1 MASKKYIFNTQTSE
15 YEEYLISWQKKL
27 SNVFLYI
34 LSAGSMALIAVFIS
48 LQFIGSPKE
57 RVLNREVEYLN
68 LQFAI
73 MNEKIDEINVLMD
86 EIKDRDDNIY
96 RALLGTEAVAPS
108 IRQAGFGGSDRYRD
122 LEGYS
127 HSDMVINTAK
137 KLDVLS
143 SQISVQLKSY
153 DEVYEM
159 AINKSEMSSVN
170 NTSSNHDNP
179 FDLEKTAFY
188 REGDLEVNITTPA
201 DTIYE
206 NDSIQLFAEAV
217 NGTGHLF
224 AWEPAE
230 YFNDTTIH
238 NPYFTVP
245 NISNAL
251 ESFTLTCQIIDTINQ
266 DTAQGSIT
274 INVLD
279 YMIADINS
287 ESSAITVNYG
297 DEVLLEAVTEGSN
310 PDNFVFN
317 WTPGALVDDST
328 SHSTQSVPLRAST
341 SFTLSVRNIYS
352 DDIFTDVLD
361 VEVIGEDMYA
371 EFSVAADTICE
382 NESTQLTATAFEG
395 TGNYTY
401 SWTPSADLDSANI
414 ATPTYYPMGIH
425 DIIETMSF
433 ICTISDGVTSIQ
445 DTIYVSVK
453 DFLAADAAY
462 DTVVVDYG
470 EIIQLRA
477 FYGNVDTSNFVFNW
491 SPDTLVETPN
501 SFNTYTLPLVDTTTF
516 VLSVNNKLGSCVSTD
531 TVNVFVD
538 GVPLYASAYIND
550 TLLCDDEF
558 TQLSVEA
565 FEGTGE
571 YSYRWI
577 PADMLDCDT
586 IPNPTFTPD
595 SIIYDDIFR
604 FYCEVT
610 DGITKYNTEEVSVMV
625 YKSPNAFFSNDS
637 LTIICA
643 GKEMIFYAPNN
654 NTSNT
659 IFSWSIVDENGQ
671 AVQLED
677 SSSPSLTHIF
687 ENEGLFTV
695 SLNASLSEE
704 CGGCEDSHSVLIE
717 VIDAPE
723 AMFYPEDI
731 YNACIGEEIF
741 FTSPENP
748 EGTSYYWH
756 ISDTAGVVLDTIIGT
771 EFSYIFTE
779 FGDYS
784 LALIAT
790 FGDDDYICSA
800 TDTIILDINE
810 MPEATI
816 LYENDMV
823 CSGNELLFYAP
834 QNTEG
839 TTYLWSVIY
848 QDSINLSIEDPTLDS
863 LAFTFDNDGIHTVTL
878 TSTLGNCTNVDS
890 INVNILY
897 TPDAIFLED
906 DVIVCSDIYVDFYAP
921 EDNLEGTTHEWT
933 VALADTT
940 TLYETTGE
948 QLSYIFNDSL
958 SYIVSL
964 KASYGQ
970 GDEICENMHTIS
982 VSVDK
987 TPPAY
992 IEILNVIDND
1002 SIINGIQYGDTAII
1016 AANGGTINVDN
1027 DNVNYLFHWE
1037 PAEWFNN
1044 PDSIITQTRV
1054 PLVEPL
1060 AVTLTVTNKTNGM
1073 CENIVQDTINII
1085 DNKIIVTDT
1094 ICNDGAS
1101 YVNGKYWLYD
1111 EEGWDFDFPGRYTG
1125 MNQWTFDTENGTK
1138 MNVEYDLTLL
1148 NEFKVSEIG
1157 NGNNAEVVYHYGLGH
1172 DLYEFNIDNVTG
1184 GGTDEVIDGFENAKK
1199 AYEWS
1204 IQMINGSEGWILNND
1219 ENNSIVNVQS
1229 EGAALLECFVYS
1241 YSLSIDT
1248 LETDSIP
1255 AIINDTVRISDTVRR
1270 WMLLYTPGNR
1280 PCDEEGP
1287 TYLNVNAVS
1296 GKKASVN
1303 WQSYADSCIV
1313 QYSINEDF
1321 STYEE
1326 IITTKKNIIFDNLD
1340 FNTTYYW
1347 KVASICRANI
1357 SNFVEGMPFTTIDV
1371 DVNVSIDENIF
1382 DNILMYPNPA
1392 FDNVTIK
1399 GENIQTIEIYNYVGI
1414 IVYKNHDIIDNN
1426 TLINTNDMQS
1436 GLYIVRI
1443 VTKNGQFCF
1452 KRLIVE

>member
-1 MASKKYIFNTQTSE
+1 MARKKYIFNPQTSE
-15 YEEYLISWQKKL
+15 YEEFSTSWQKKL
-27 SNVFLYI
+27 RNVFLYI

-108 IRQAGFGGSDRYRD
+108 IRQAGFGGSDRYSD

-137 KLDVLS
+137 KLDVLA

-170 NTSSNHDNP
+170 NTSSNHGNP
-179 FDLEKTAFY
+179 FDVEKTAFY

-230 YFNDTTIH
+230 YLNNTTIQS
-238 NPYFTVP
+238 PLFTAP

-251 ESFTLTCQIIDTINQ
+251 ESFTLTCQIIDTVIQ

-287 ESSAITVNYG
+287 DSSAITINYG
-297 DEVLLEAVTEGSN
+297 EEVVLEAVTEGSN

-317 WTPGALVDDST
+317 WTPGTLVDDST

-445 DTIYVSVK
+445 DTVYVSVM
-453 DFLAADAAY
+453 DYLAADAA
-462 DTVVVDYG
+462 DDSLVVDYG

-538 GVPLYASAYIND
+538 GVALYASAYIND
-550 TLLCDDEF
+550 SVLCDDEF

-586 IPNPTFTPD
+586 IPNPTFIPD
-595 SIIYDDIFR
+595 SIVYDDLFR
-604 FYCEVT
+604 FYCEVS

-625 YKSPNAFFSNDS
+625 YRSPNAYFSNDS

-643 GKEMIFYAPNN
+643 GNDMTFYAPND
-654 NTSNT
+654 NTSST
-659 IFSWSIVDENGQ
+659 IFSWSVVDANGQ

-677 SSSPSLTHIF
+677 PSSSSLTHIF
-687 ENEGLFTV
+687 DNEGTFVV
-695 SLNASLSEE
+695 SLTASLSEE
-704 CGGCEDSHSVLIE
+704 CGGCEDSHSVIIE

-723 AMFYPEDI
+723 VEFYPEDI
-731 YNACIGEEIF
+731 YSACIGEELF
-741 FTSPENP
+741 FTAPENP

-784 LALIAT
+784 LSLTAT
-790 FGDDDYICSA
+790 FGEGSDSCSA
-800 TDTIILDINE
+800 SDTLALDVNE
-810 MPEATI
+810 MPDALFSVT
-816 LYENDMV
+816 DMNV
-823 CSGNELLFYAP
+823 CSGNELTFFAP

-839 TTYLWSVIY
+839 TTYLWSIK
-848 QDSINLSIEDPTLDS
+848 DENSTFLTIDDPTVDS
-863 LAFTFDNDGIHTVTL
+863 LVFQFDTVGVHTVIL
-878 TSTLGNCTNVDS
+878 TATLGNCINTDS
-890 INVNILY
+890 INVNVLF
-897 TPDAIFLED
+897 TPDVMFLED
-906 DVIVCSDIYVDFYAP
+906 DVVVCSDVTVDFIAP
-921 EDNLEGTTHEWT
+921 ETNLEGTVYEWI

-940 TLYETTGE
+940 TLYESIGDT
-948 QLSYIFNDSL
+948 LSYIFNDSL

-964 KASYGQ
+964 SAYYGQ
-970 GDEICENMHTIS
+970 GDEMCEDEHS
-982 VSVDK
+982 VSVSVSK
-987 TPPAY
+987 TPPAF
-992 IEILNVIDND
+992 INILNATSND
-1002 SIINGIQYGDTAII
+1002 SIAYGIHYGDTAMVS
-1016 AANGGTINVDN
+1016 ANGGVFTDTID
-1027 DNVNYLFHWE
+1027 YHFQWE
-1037 PAEWFNN
+1037 PADLFNEPN
-1044 PDSIITQTRV
+1044 SVITQTKQ
-1054 PLVEPL
+1054 PLIEPL
-1060 AVTLTVTNKTNGM
+1060 AIELIVTNRANGM
-1073 CENIVQDTINII
+1073 CQNIVFDTIKII
-1085 DNKIIVTDT
+1085 DNKFIITDT

-1101 YVNGKYWLYD
+1101 YVDGRYWLFD
-1111 EEGWDFDFPGRYTG
+1111 EEGWDFNFPGHYKG
-1125 MNQWTFDTENGTK
+1125 LGEWTFDTENGVK
-1138 MNVEYDLTLL
+1138 MNVDYDLTLL

-1157 NGNNAEVVYHYGLGH
+1157 NGNNAEVVYHYGLGY
-1172 DLYEFNIDNVTG
+1172 DLYEFRIDDVTG
-1184 GGTDEVIDGFENAKK
+1184 GGTDEFIEGFTNAKE
-1199 AYEWS
+1199 AYKWDL
-1204 IQMINGSEGWILNND
+1204 QMIEGSKRWILNHN
-1219 ENNSIVNVQS
+1219 ENMVTVNVQS
-1229 EGAALLECFVYS
+1229 EGSALLECKVYS
-1241 YSLSIDT
+1241 YALSIDT
-1248 LETDSIP
+1248 IATDTIP
-1255 AIINDTVRISDTVRR
+1255 TIISDTIRISDTVTR
-1270 WMLLYTPGNR
+1270 WMLLYTPGHRPCNR
-1280 PCDEEGP
+1280 PTD
-1287 TYLNVNAVS
+1287 LNVNAVS
-1296 GKKASVN
+1296 GQWAHVY

-1313 QYSINEDF
+1313 QYSTNEDF
-1321 STYEE
+1321 SASSE
-1326 IITTKKNIIFDNLD
+1326 IVTRAKNIVLEGLNN
-1340 FNTTYYW
+1340 NTTYYW
-1347 KVASICRANI
+1347 RVASICGDSELEYVI
-1357 SNFVEGMPFTTIDV
+1357 GLPFTTQEEGV
-1371 DVNVSIDENIF
+1371 GIDENLI

-1392 FDNVTIK
+1392 SDNVTIK
-1399 GENIQTIEIYNYVGI
+1399 GDNIKAIEIYNCVGVR
-1414 IVYKNHDIIDNN
+1414 VYSNKEIIDNS
-1426 TLINTNDMQS
+1426 TIINTNDMNG

-1443 VTKNGQFCF
+1443 LTDNGQLGF
-1452 KRLIVE
+1452 KRLIIE